1 MKVLLIMLA
10 MSYPFLVHAAVISGS
25 ERLIVACIALLG
37 TLLIAPGLRAG
48 RRTAWLAA
56 PFLSIGIVLLARA
69 HAGWLPLY
77 APPVLINFF
86 LAWVFGRTLFSGQTP
101 LIERLA
107 RLMHAP
113 AELLDP
119 AIPVYARR
127 LTFAWTFLFCAMALL
142 NLLLAL
148 CAVPSGILA
157 LLNVDPP
164 VEVSL
169 QTWSLFANVLN
180 YLIAGGFFLAEYAYR
195 QRRFPNQPYRN
206 LFDFIRRASAVS
218 HRALSPRRP

>member
-1 MKVLLIMLA
+1 MKLLLILLA
-10 MSYPFLVHAAVISGS
+10 ISYPVLVHAAAISGS

-48 RRTAWLAA
+48 RRPAWLAVPIILIA
-56 PFLSIGIVLLARA
+56 IVLLARA

-77 APPVLINFF
+77 APPILINSF
-86 LAWVFGRTLFSGQTP
+86 LAWLFGRTLRRDESP

-107 RLMHAP
+107 RLMHDP
-113 AELLDP
+113 AAQLDP
-119 AIPVYARR
+119 AIPGYARR
-127 LTFAWTFLFCAMALL
+127 LTFAWTALFCTMALL
-142 NLLLAL
+142 NLVLAL
-148 CAVPSGILA
+148 CVVPSGILA

-206 LFDFIRRASAVS
+206 LFDFIRRATALS
-218 HRALSPRRP
+218 HRALSPRQR